1 MKLENPPYYPYPA
14 SQVTIIIWISVSG
27 SFSNSRRKENLFET
41 LKEQADN
48 ALYQAKMIQ
57 RKKEE
62 MMKNVSNPNLEKKV
76 RPIVLYRG

>member
-14 SQVTIIIWISVSG
+14 SQVTISIGISVSG

-57 RKKEE
+57 RQKEE